1 MSREAIALAASYVI
15 RVFPASI
22 LLLVLLPFGGPKSVD
37 RAPRGLSNPQPRRR
51 APGLHLQP
59 MRRSPGLQLTSRRQ
73 AVTVAT
79 SAPAMWSQ
87 DGLAGCRAGR
97 RARNA
102 ERVPHQSY
110 LRPIRSNAE

>member
-1 MSREAIALAASYVI
+1 MSREAIALAASYVV

-37 RAPRGLSNPQPRRR
+37 RAPRGLSNLQPRR
-51 APGLHLQP
+51 QP

-87 DGLAGCRAGR
+87 DGLAGRRAGR